1 MFFICFSSGSSGI
14 PVKLVTNLFSLDLPQ
29 DWKLYQYHVTYM
41 PDLESRSLRIALL
54 YSQKELSNK
63 AKAFDGVILFLSEQ
77 LEERVQYDYF
87 VIHTHTHTCAYTNA
101 HPCIF
106 MRSADFPDSWNEFFT
121 PFFFPIPMAESKKTS

>member
-77 LEERVQYDYF
+77 LEERVQYGYF
-87 VIHTHTHTCAYTNA
+87 VIHTHTHA
-101 HPCIF
+101 HIL
-106 MRSADFPDSWNEFFT
+106 ML
-121 PFFFPIPMAESKKTS
+121 IHVYL